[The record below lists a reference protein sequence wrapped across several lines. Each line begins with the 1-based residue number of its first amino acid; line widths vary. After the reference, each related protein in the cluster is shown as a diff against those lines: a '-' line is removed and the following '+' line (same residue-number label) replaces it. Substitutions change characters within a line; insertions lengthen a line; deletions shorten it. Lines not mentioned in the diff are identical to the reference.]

1 MEWWDSLGRGALKVE
16 LLKVDLHSLV
26 GKRPG
31 SAFCE
36 EKRIYRRSPE
46 GECALADMSLW
57 IEEDLDNISYIS
69 CFFRVL
75 VLCACPALMKFR

>member
-1 MEWWDSLGRGALKVE
+1 MEGWDSLGRGALKVE
-16 LLKVDLHSLV
+16 LLKVDLHPLV

-36 EKRIYRRSPE
+36 DKKIWWRSPE

-57 IEEDLDNISYIS
+57 IEEDLDNISYIY
-69 CFFRVL
+69 FRFWSSMYVPL
-75 VLCACPALMKFR
+75 